1 MKLQP
6 LVRTGI
12 VALGL
17 TASTWLSAEDITSSH
32 AIKIDPDQPFPSIM
46 YSDILKSMSD
56 QVLWEKGQL
65 RFFERVRMTF
75 LPDFTDPQH
84 IAAYNPN
91 TGAFIVSELRNDD
104 NELVDTVFW
113 EARKDKFPFWT
124 TTAVNNSDPA
134 PLTEGEYTLTW
145 KIDGEEFW
153 ELPFEVVSEEASNA
167 YDQPNVYLK
176 GPWQN
181 WAYIYVPN
189 GNLNQTPTFNLFL
202 RDKNATPGNW
212 TESRIH
218 VEIERDGEL
227 VAQHGKNNSS
237 IQQAKPWWINQELAL
252 RKPDDSGFASGADI
266 LQEGDYTIKVTINDE
281 LWGEYEYESDGGSL
295 PFKGRQ
301 DREDADPMEYLEGA
315 TDRFYIERD

>member
-1 MKLQP
+1 MKSKHLIAT
-6 LVRTGI
+6 LTLT
-12 VALGL
+12 LGL
-17 TASTWLSAEDITSSH
+17 TTTNWLAAEEITSSH

-56 QVLWEKGQL
+56 QVVWEKGQM

-91 TGAFIVSELRNDD
+91 TGAFLVSELRDEDD
-104 NELVDTVFW
+104 ELVDTVFW

-124 TTAVNNSDPA
+124 ASAVNNSDPA
-134 PLTEGEYTLTW
+134 PLAEGEYTLTW
-145 KIDGEEFW
+145 KIDGQDFW
-153 ELPFEVVSEEASNA
+153 QLPFEVVAGEASSA

-176 GPWQN
+176 GPWQD

-189 GNLNQTPTFNLFL
+189 ANLGQTPTFNLFL

-212 TESRIH
+212 TESRIYIE
-218 VEIERDGEL
+218 VERDGEL
-227 VAQHGKNNSS
+227 VAQHGMNDSS

-266 LQEGDYTIKVTINDE
+266 LEKGEYSVKVTINDE
-281 LWGEYEYESDGGSL
+281 LWGEYEYISDGNAL

-301 DREDADPMEYLEGA
+301 NRDDVDPMDYLEGS
-315 TDRFYIERD
+315 TDRFYLKRD